1 MTLLLAIFKS
11 VCVLACLPA
20 CLSAFDQSVCMNV
33 RRYPYS
39 LKDVI
44 SGQEFGLKLCTGRCV
59 TFLGKT
65 LYSYI
70 VSLKGHPGV

>member
-33 RRYPYS
+33 RRYPDS

-44 SGQEFGLKLCTGRCV
+44 SGQEFGLKLCNVLRQNPLLLHCLSQRPPRSIDG
-59 TFLGKT
+59 
-65 LYSYI
+65 
-70 VSLKGHPGV
+70 